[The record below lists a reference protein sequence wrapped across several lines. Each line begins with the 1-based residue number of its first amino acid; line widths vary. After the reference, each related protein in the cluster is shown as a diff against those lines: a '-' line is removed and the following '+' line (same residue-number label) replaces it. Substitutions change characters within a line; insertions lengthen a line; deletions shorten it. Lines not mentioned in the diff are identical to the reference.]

1 MLRGTGQLAT
11 NPLQK
16 FDFMLKAYQ
25 YIDYMSTSIEVT
37 YDFIACIDFFKQRV
51 VTSITYCVCWSV
63 RKKFKNVLYISF
75 WAKENLFL
83 KGLYEALFDQLLLK
97 LIHLKK

>member
-11 NPLQK
+11 SPLQK

-37 YDFIACIDFFKQRV
+37 YDFIACIDYFQATGSHFYNLLCLLV
-51 VTSITYCVCWSV
+51 GLSV
-63 RKKFKNVLYISF
+63 
-75 WAKENLFL
+75 
-83 KGLYEALFDQLLLK
+83 GP
-97 LIHLKK
+97 

>member
-16 FDFMLKAYQ
+16 FDFMLKAHQ

-51 VTSITYCVCWSV
+51 VTSITYCVCWLVCLSV
-63 RKKFKNVLYISF
+63 RKKIQECALY
-75 WAKENLFL
+75 
-83 KGLYEALFDQLLLK
+83 
-97 LIHLKK
+97 